1 MNSRNLMVALVLI
14 FFVGPGNSGVR
25 AQGKGHGNGKGQE
38 KQEEKQEK
46 KAEHGGHGRSKHY
59 DREVD
64 HNEARGWYVEHRG
77 NLPPGLAKREQ
88 LPPGLQR
95 QLVVRGTLP
104 PGLQARVHPVPED
117 LEVRLSPPP
126 PECAHVLVGGNIV
139 LLNRRTNLVI
149 DVVAFY

>member
-1 MNSRNLMVALVLI
+1 MNSRNFMVALVLI
-14 FFVGPGNSGVR
+14 FFVVAGNSPLR

-38 KQEEKQEK
+38 KQEE

-77 NLPPGLAKREQ
+77 HLPPGLAKREQ

-104 PGLQARVHPVPED
+104 PGLQARVRPVPED

-139 LLNRRTNLVI
+139 LLNRRTNLVVDI
-149 DVVAFY
+149 VAFN